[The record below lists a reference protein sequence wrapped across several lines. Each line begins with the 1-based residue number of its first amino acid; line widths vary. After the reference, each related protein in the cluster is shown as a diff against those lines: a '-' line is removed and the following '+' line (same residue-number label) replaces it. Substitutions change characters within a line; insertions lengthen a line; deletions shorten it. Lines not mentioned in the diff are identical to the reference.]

1 MMSRFSFK
9 NGECL
14 RLDGS
19 AYRISQVIDDSVQ
32 LTSFDDASIT
42 VRNVDDLLARFADG
56 QLKFLDEKEISIEQ
70 RDLEQS
76 RTMQRGLAD
85 FPDKIQRLT
94 LRRYKLLH
102 EICPDGRLTIPRVA
116 LPDMLRSVWEKM
128 DPAIR
133 GERPPCVASFY
144 LWRRSWLRAKFDVRA
159 LIDRWESRG
168 QKPKPIPEKLAELID
183 EGIEK
188 IFLTSQREYLSET
201 LDWIQFEI
209 EKENQRRVPEDALPS
224 VSRRMLKRAVDRID
238 RYTILKARFGERYA
252 REAIRVYKKGPICT
266 RPLERVEVDNTPL
279 DILVIDSSTGLLL
292 GRPWITAMID
302 AYSRMV
308 VGMHISFRKPNAL
321 TVLRCLKHAILP
333 KNYVKDRFKTVN
345 GEWKAYGLIHQ
356 LVCDNGLEFH
366 SRDVDVACADLGIHV
381 IYCPTRSPQMKG
393 RIERFLKTLNYGLL
407 HLQPG
412 TTFAKYETR
421 HAYDSEAKAV
431 VTLEALH
438 EIVHRWIIDIYS
450 ATYHRGILTTPRQK
464 WDDGI
469 ATHRPKLPP
478 SIDFVNIYLGE
489 SKTRVLTK
497 NGIEVNSLQY
507 ASLALEDL
515 RRRCGDI
522 EVTVRG
528 DPDNIG
534 TIFVLDDE
542 AQQYVEA
549 KCTLPDYA
557 EGITAEQHSWMLRKA
572 RKEHRDSPFRYALL
586 AAKAALREDTARL
599 IEEGDPTTTKRKTK
613 AKLKRQKAK
622 REEREL
628 MVQHEE
634 ARPELPL
641 EPEPDEDN
649 FLNSQPNDRDEC
661 ADIPLFPTKRAPI
674 SRAIPEQ
681 GSV

>member
-1 MMSRFSFK
+1 MMSRFSFN

-19 AYRISQVIDDSVQ
+19 AYRISQVIDGSVQ
-32 LTSFDDASIT
+32 LTSFDNASIT
-42 VRNVDDLLARFADG
+42 VRNIDELLARFADG
-56 QLKFLDEKEISIEQ
+56 QLKFLDENELSIGQ

-76 RTMQRGLAD
+76 RTIQRGLAD
-85 FPDKIQRLT
+85 FPDKIQRLA

-116 LPDMLRSVWEKM
+116 LPGMLRSVWEKM
-128 DPAIR
+128 EPAIR

-168 QKPKPIPEKLAELID
+168 QKPKPIPERLAELID
-183 EGIEK
+183 EGIER
-188 IFLTSQREYLSET
+188 IFLTPQRESLSET
-201 LDWIQFEI
+201 MDWIQFEI
-209 EKENQRRVPEDALPS
+209 EKENQRRAPEDALPS
-224 VSRRMLKRAVDRID
+224 VSRRMLKRAVARID
-238 RYTILKARFGERYA
+238 RYAILKARFGERYA

-308 VGMHISFRKPNAL
+308 VGIHISFRKPNAL
-321 TVLRCLKHAILP
+321 TVLRCLKHAVLP
-333 KNYVKDRFKTVN
+333 KNYVNDRFKTVN

-366 SRDVDVACADLGIHV
+366 ARDVDMACADLGIHV

-393 RIERFLKTLNYGLL
+393 RIERFLKTLNYGLV

-412 TTFAKYETR
+412 TTFANYEKR

-438 EIVHRWIIDIYS
+438 EIVHRWVIDIYS
-450 ATYHRGILTTPRQK
+450 VTYHRGILTTPQQK
-464 WDDGI
+464 WDEGI
-469 ATHRPKLPP
+469 AKFPPKLPP
-478 SIDFVNIYLGE
+478 SIDIVNIYLGE
-489 SKTRVLTK
+489 SKKRVLTK

-507 ASLALEDL
+507 ASPALENL

-528 DPDNIG
+528 DPDNLG
-534 TIFVLDDE
+534 TIFVLDEE
-542 AQQYVEA
+542 ARQYVEA
-549 KCTLPDYA
+549 KCTLPEYA

-572 RKEHRDSPFRYALL
+572 RKDYTTSPFRHALL
-586 AAKAALREDTARL
+586 AAKSALREDTTTL
-599 IEEGDPTTTKRKTK
+599 IEEGNSTTTKRKGK
-613 AKLKRQKAK
+613 AKVKRPKAN
-622 REEREL
+622 RVQREL

-634 ARPELPL
+634 TRPELPL

-649 FLNSQPNDRDEC
+649 SPNSEPDDQDEYV
-661 ADIPLFPTKRAPI
+661 DVPLFPTKRAPI
-674 SRAIPEQ
+674 SRGIPEQ
-681 GSV
+681 GSA

>member
-19 AYRISQVIDDSVQ
+19 VYRISQVIGCRVQ

-42 VRNVDDLLARFADG
+42 ARDVDDLLARFADG
-56 QLKFLDEKEISIEQ
+56 QLKFLDEKEVSIEQ

-76 RTMQRGLAD
+76 RTMRRGLAD

-94 LRRYKLLH
+94 LRRYRLLH
-102 EICPDGRLTIPRVA
+102 EICPDGRLTIPRAA
-116 LPDMLRSVWEKM
+116 LPDILRSVWEKM

-144 LWRRSWLRAKFDVRA
+144 LWRRSWVCAQFDVRA

-168 QKPKPIPEKLAELID
+168 QKPKPIPERLAELID

-188 IFLTSQREYLSET
+188 IFLTPQRESLRET

-209 EKENQRRVPEDALPS
+209 EKENQRRVPEEALPS
-224 VSRRMLKRAVDRID
+224 VSRRMLKRAIARID
-238 RYTILKARFGERYA
+238 RYAILKARFGERYA
-252 REAIRVYKKGPICT
+252 REASRVYKKGPICT

-279 DILVIDSSTGLLL
+279 DILVIDSTTGLLL
-292 GRPWITAMID
+292 GRPWIMAMID

-321 TVLRCLKHAILP
+321 TVLRCLKHAVLP
-333 KNYVKDRFKTVN
+333 KSYVKDRFKSVN
-345 GEWKAYGLIHQ
+345 GEWKAYGLVHQ

-366 SRDVDVACADLGIHV
+366 AKDVELACADLGIHV

-393 RIERFLKTLNYGLL
+393 RIERFLKTLNYGLV

-412 TTFAKYETR
+412 TTFAKYEAR

-431 VTLEALH
+431 VTLEALQ

-450 ATYHRGILTTPRQK
+450 VTFHRGILTTPQQK
-464 WDDGI
+464 WDEGI
-469 ATHRPKLPP
+469 ATNFPKLPP
-478 SIDFVNIYLGE
+478 SIDFINIYLGE

-507 ASLALEDL
+507 ASLALENL

-528 DPDNIG
+528 DPDNLG
-534 TIFVLDDE
+534 TIFVLDEE
-542 AQQYVEA
+542 ARQYVEA
-549 KCTLPDYA
+549 KCTLPEYA

-572 RKEHRDSPFRYALL
+572 RKDYKTSPFRHALL
-586 AAKAALREDTARL
+586 AAKVALREDTAKL
-599 IEEGDPTTTKRKTK
+599 IDEGNSTTMRRKGKANVKRPK
-613 AKLKRQKAK
+613 ANRV
-622 REEREL
+622 EREL

-634 ARPELPL
+634 TRPELPL
-641 EPEPDEDN
+641 EPDPDEDN
-649 FLNSQPNDRDEC
+649 SRISQPDDQDEYL
-661 ADIPLFPTKRAPI
+661 DVPLFPTRRAPI
-674 SRAIPEQ
+674 SRDIPEQ